1 MTSILPPMSEADKTK
16 TSDANEVGMNREKP
30 VFSNELAYVVGII
43 TVAFGVAFME
53 KANFG
58 VSMVV
63 APAYLLHLKLSPMYP
78 FFTFGMAE
86 YTLQA
91 VLLLAMVVILR
102 KFRLSYLFSFVTA
115 VIYGFTL
122 DFCMWVVKNLD
133 AQPVWARLA
142 MFVGGMVL
150 CAIGISFFFHSYIS
164 PEVYELFVK
173 EVSGHIG
180 MDINRFKTI
189 YDCSSCIISIAM
201 SFAFFGLWHFEG
213 VKLGTVF
220 CALVNGSMIGAVSRF
235 LEGHF
240 EFKDCLKLRKYFE

>member
-1 MTSILPPMSEADKTK
+1 MDEIRTNETRMEDKG
-16 TSDANEVGMNREKP
+16 SKP

-43 TVAFGVAFME
+43 AVAFGVAFME

-63 APAYLLHLKLSPMYP
+63 APAYLLYLKLSPSYP

-91 VLLLAMVVILR
+91 VLLVAMMIILR
-102 KFRLSYLFSFVTA
+102 KFKLSYLFSFVTA
-115 VIYGFTL
+115 VVYGFTL
-122 DFCMWVVKNLD
+122 DFCMWSVKGID
-133 AQPVWARLA
+133 AQPVWARLV
-142 MFVGGMVL
+142 MFLGGMVL
-150 CAIGISFFFHSYIS
+150 CSIGISFFFHSYVS

-173 EVSGHIG
+173 EVSHHIG

-189 YDCSSCIISIAM
+189 YDCSSCAISIAM

-235 LEGHF
+235 LEKRF
-240 EFKDCLKLRKYFE
+240 EFKDCFKLRKYFE

>member
-1 MTSILPPMSEADKTK
+1 MMSILPPMDEIRTNETRMEDKG
-16 TSDANEVGMNREKP
+16 SKP
-30 VFSNELAYVVGII
+30 VFSNELAYIVGMVA
-43 TVAFGVAFME
+43 VAFGVAFME

-63 APAYLLHLKLSPMYP
+63 APAYLLYLKLSPSYP

-91 VLLLAMVVILR
+91 VLLVAMMIILR
-102 KFRLSYLFSFVTA
+102 KFKLSYLFSFVTA
-115 VIYGFTL
+115 VVYGFTL
-122 DFCMWVVKNLD
+122 DFCMWSVKGID
-133 AQPVWARLA
+133 AQPVWARLVT
-142 MFVGGMVL
+142 FLGGMVL
-150 CAIGISFFFHSYIS
+150 CSIGISFFFHSYVS

-173 EVSGHIG
+173 EVSHHIG

-189 YDCSSCIISIAM
+189 YDCSSCAISIAM

-235 LEGHF
+235 LEKRF
-240 EFKDCLKLRKYFE
+240 EFKDCFKLRKYFE

>member
-1 MTSILPPMSEADKTK
+1 MEEIK
-16 TSDANEVGMNREKP
+16 TSKMKMEEKGTRP
-30 VFSNELAYVVGII
+30 FFSSELAYIVGMVA
-43 TVAFGVAFME
+43 VAFGVAFME

-63 APAYLLHLKLSPMYP
+63 APAYLLYLKLSPMYP

-86 YTLQA
+86 YTLQF
-91 VLLLAMVVILR
+91 VLLVIMVVILR

-115 VIYGFTL
+115 VVYGFTL
-122 DFCMWVVKNLD
+122 DFCMWAVKNLD

-142 MFVGGMVL
+142 MLVGGMVL

-173 EVSGHIG
+173 EVSSHIG
-180 MDINRFKTI
+180 MDINSFKTI
-189 YDCSSCIISIAM
+189 YDCSSCAISIAM
-201 SFAFFGLWHFEG
+201 SFAFFGMWHFEG

-235 LEGHF
+235 LEKRF
-240 EFKDCLKLRKYFE
+240 EFKDCFKLRKYFE

>member
-1 MTSILPPMSEADKTK
+1 MEEIK
-16 TSDANEVGMNREKP
+16 TSKMKMEEKGTSP

-43 TVAFGVAFME
+43 AVAFGVAFME

-63 APAYLLHLKLSPMYP
+63 APAYLLYLKLSPSYP

-91 VLLLAMVVILR
+91 VLLVAMMIILR
-102 KFRLSYLFSFVTA
+102 KFKLSYLFSFVTA
-115 VIYGFTL
+115 VVYGFTL
-122 DFCMWVVKNLD
+122 DFCMWSVNGID
-133 AQPVWARLA
+133 AQTVWARLV
-142 MFVGGMVL
+142 MFLGGMVL
-150 CAIGISFFFHSYIS
+150 CSIGISFFFHSYIS

-173 EVSGHIG
+173 EVSSHIG

-189 YDCSSCIISIAM
+189 YDCSSCAISIAM
-201 SFAFFGLWHFEG
+201 SFAFFGMWHFEG

-220 CALVNGSMIGAVSRF
+220 CALVNGSMIGAVSKF
-235 LEGHF
+235 LESHF

>member
-1 MTSILPPMSEADKTK
+1 MEDKG
-16 TSDANEVGMNREKP
+16 ARP

-43 TVAFGVAFME
+43 AVAFGVAFME

-63 APAYLLHLKLSPMYP
+63 APAYLLYLKLSPSYP

-91 VLLLAMVVILR
+91 VLLVAMMIILR
-102 KFRLSYLFSFVTA
+102 KFKLSYLFSFVTA
-115 VIYGFTL
+115 VVYGFTL
-122 DFCMWVVKNLD
+122 DFCMWSVKGID
-133 AQPVWARLA
+133 AQPVWARLV
-142 MFVGGMVL
+142 MFLGGMVL
-150 CAIGISFFFHSYIS
+150 CSIGISFFFHSYIS

-173 EVSGHIG
+173 EVSSHIG

-189 YDCSSCIISIAM
+189 YDCSSCAISIAM

-235 LEGHF
+235 LEKRF
-240 EFKDCLKLRKYFE
+240 EFKDCFKLRKYFE

>member
-1 MTSILPPMSEADKTK
+1 MSILPPMDEIRTNETRMEDKG
-16 TSDANEVGMNREKP
+16 SKP
-30 VFSNELAYVVGII
+30 VFSNELAYIVGMVA
-43 TVAFGVAFME
+43 VAFGVAFME

-63 APAYLLHLKLSPMYP
+63 APAYLLYLKLSPSYP

-91 VLLLAMVVILR
+91 VLLVAMMIILR
-102 KFRLSYLFSFVTA
+102 KFKLSYLFSFVTA
-115 VIYGFTL
+115 VVYGFTL
-122 DFCMWVVKNLD
+122 DFCMWSVKGID
-133 AQPVWARLA
+133 AQPVWARLV
-142 MFVGGMVL
+142 MFLGGMVL
-150 CAIGISFFFHSYIS
+150 CSIGISFFFHSYVS

-173 EVSGHIG
+173 EVSHHIG

-189 YDCSSCIISIAM
+189 YDCSSCAISIAM

-235 LEGHF
+235 LEKRF
-240 EFKDCLKLRKYFE
+240 EFKDCFKLRKYFE

>member
-1 MTSILPPMSEADKTK
+1 MEDKG
-16 TSDANEVGMNREKP
+16 ARP

-43 TVAFGVAFME
+43 AVAFGVAFME

-63 APAYLLHLKLSPMYP
+63 APAYLLYLKLSSSYP

-91 VLLLAMVVILR
+91 VLLVAMMIILR
-102 KFRLSYLFSFVTA
+102 KFKLSYLFSFVTA
-115 VIYGFTL
+115 VVYGFTL
-122 DFCMWVVKNLD
+122 DFCMWAVKNLD

-142 MFVGGMVL
+142 MLVGGMVL

-173 EVSGHIG
+173 EVSSHIG

-189 YDCSSCIISIAM
+189 YDCSSCAISIAM

-235 LEGHF
+235 LEKRF
-240 EFKDCLKLRKYFE
+240 EFKDCFKLRKYFE

>member
-1 MTSILPPMSEADKTK
+1 MEDIK
-16 TSDANEVGMNREKP
+16 TSKMKMEENGARP
-30 VFSNELAYVVGII
+30 VFSNELAYIVGMVA
-43 TVAFGVAFME
+43 VAFGVAFME

-63 APAYLLHLKLSPMYP
+63 APAYLLYLKLSPMYP

-86 YTLQA
+86 YTLQF
-91 VLLLAMVVILR
+91 VLLVIMVVILR

-115 VIYGFTL
+115 VVYGFTL
-122 DFCMWVVKNLD
+122 DFCMWAVKNLD

-142 MFVGGMVL
+142 MLVGGMAL

-173 EVSGHIG
+173 EVSSHIG

-189 YDCSSCIISIAM
+189 YDCSSCAISIAM
-201 SFAFFGLWHFEG
+201 SFAFFGMWHFEG

-235 LEGHF
+235 LEKRF
-240 EFKDCLKLRKYFE
+240 EFKDCFKLRKCFE